1 MVMKTV
7 FLSLLFIAGISGG
20 TSQAMADTEPSQ
32 ISLSNTEKQ
41 QTDALTIEK
50 ASQWGLQNAEWQRY
64 QQLMQGPLG
73 TYSPNIDPLTALGIE
88 ARTDEERTRY
98 AELQVQ
104 METARITKLLA
115 YQNTYDAAYKRLYPD
130 MLPVNLVGAQAAP
143 QMSPAKNTDRLA
155 VFVAMNCPGCEVQVK
170 ALQRDGQPFDLYLV
184 GSKGSDDSLRS
195 WALKAG
201 IKPDKVRSQQI
212 TLNHDGGRW
221 ISIGGKGSFP
231 ALLRQVNGQWVRQ

>member
-1 MVMKTV
+1 MKAI
-7 FLSLLFIAGISGG
+7 FLSFLVIAEVSGVAAQALAS
-20 TSQAMADTEPSQ
+20 TEQSQV
-32 ISLSNTEKQ
+32 SLSETDKQ
-41 QTDALTIEK
+41 KTDTLTIER

-64 QQLMQGPLG
+64 KQLMQGPLG

-130 MLPVNLVGAQAAP
+130 ILPVNLVGTQAAP
-143 QMSPAKNTDRLA
+143 QMSPAKSTDRLA
-155 VFVAMNCPGCEVQVK
+155 VFVAVNCPGCEAQVK
-170 ALQRDGQPFDLYLV
+170 TLQRDGQPFDLYLI
-184 GSKGSDDSLRS
+184 GSKGNDDSLRS
-195 WALKAG
+195 WAVNAG

-231 ALLRQVNGQWVRQ
+231 AVLRQVNGQWVRQ